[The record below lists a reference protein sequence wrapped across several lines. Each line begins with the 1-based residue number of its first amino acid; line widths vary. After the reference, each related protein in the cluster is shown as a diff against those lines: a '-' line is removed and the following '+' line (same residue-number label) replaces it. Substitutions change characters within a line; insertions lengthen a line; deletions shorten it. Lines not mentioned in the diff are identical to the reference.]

1 MMCVVGREL
10 WRTYRQIYHKL
21 SSSFKGTFKVAL
33 YVYHFK
39 TLVEIAWETC
49 FFNICKISSN
59 ANQHKYILND
69 NLMIDLYIYF
79 YIFFSLFYKW
89 KTWKVPFNQI
99 SFSSRLPAWST
110 ESSSQ
115 HIKVEETGFQCMY
128 SSMNIMM

>member
-1 MMCVVGREL
+1 MCVVGREL

-49 FFNICKISSN
+49 FLNICKISSN
-59 ANQHKYILND
+59 AHQHKYILND

-79 YIFFSLFYKW
+79 LNFFLALLQVKNL
-89 KTWKVPFNQI
+89 K
-99 SFSSRLPAWST
+99 ST
-110 ESSSQ
+110 
-115 HIKVEETGFQCMY
+115 F
-128 SSMNIMM
+128 